1 MRLDVYLQQQY
12 PDVSRAMLQRL
23 IKDGKAAVNDIA
35 ETRRSYLVKDSDT
48 VALDFSFETAI
59 QSDQLELEVLYED
72 KDCVV
77 INKPTGILTH
87 SKGAFNPEE
96 TVASWLAR
104 RPDFTFAD
112 EEGENFRKGIVHRL
126 DRATSGVM
134 IVAKNDATRKHLQK
148 QFHDRKAKKN
158 YVARIEGSLEPS
170 KAIIDVPIERNPKQ
184 PQRFRAGHN
193 GKSAQTEYESL
204 QVIVTARG
212 TDSIVKLKPTTG
224 RTHQL
229 RVHLAH
235 LRHPIVG
242 DTFYDGRK
250 ANRLFLHAQSL
261 EITIPTSGRRT
272 FTVPTPD
279 SFFAENTL

>member
-23 IKDGKAAVNDIA
+23 IKEGKASVNEVPEARSRYIVKDNDI
-35 ETRRSYLVKDSDT
+35 
-48 VALDFSFETAI
+48 VALDFNFETTI
-59 QSDQLELEVLYED
+59 PTELLELEVLYED
-72 KDCVV
+72 KNCVV
-77 INKPTGILTH
+77 INKPIGILTH

-104 RPDFTFAD
+104 RPHFTFAE

-134 IVAKNDATRKHLQK
+134 IAAKNEPTVKHLQR
-148 QFHDRKAKKN
+148 QFHDRKAKKT
-158 YVARIEGSLEPS
+158 YIARIEGVLEPV

-193 GKSAQTEYESL
+193 GKSAQTEYENL
-204 QVIVTARG
+204 ETIVTPDK
-212 TDSIVKLKPTTG
+212 TDSIVRLMPKTG

-235 LRHPIVG
+235 LGHPIVG

-250 ANRLFLHAQSL
+250 ANRLFLHAHSL
-261 EITIPTSGRRT
+261 EITIPTSDRRT

-279 SFFAENTL
+279 SFFAETTV